1 MTAGVAAMMRRKVH
15 GMNVTEELKKTP
27 LHALHISM
35 GGKMVGFA
43 GYDMPVQYADGV
55 LKEHLHTREK
65 AGLFDVSHMGQAV
78 IVGPDYRTT
87 AAALETLVP
96 GEIQKLGIS
105 RQRYTVLTNDDGGIL
120 DDLIVSRPVTDGRLN
135 IVVNAACKDK
145 DYAWIE
151 ARLPDGITLE
161 KFENRALIA
170 LQGPKAVDVLS
181 AMAPEAAALK
191 FMTFAEMKLG
201 EVTAVVSRSGYTGED
216 GFEISVWEKD
226 AMVMA
231 EYLLASPDV
240 EPIGLGARDSLRL
253 EAGLCLYG
261 HDLDETTSPVEGNI
275 NFAIGK
281 RRKQEGGF
289 PGASRI
295 LNELVNGTERLRVG
309 IKSEGRAPAR
319 EGVEVQDTDGNK
331 IGIVT
336 SGGFGPTAEG
346 PVAMGYV
353 AASAAV
359 TDTMVNL
366 IVRGKAQP
374 AKIVDMPYVAHKYFR
389 G

>member
-78 IVGPDYRTT
+78 IVGPDHRTT

-170 LQGPKAVDVLS
+170 
-181 AMAPEAAALK
+181 
-191 FMTFAEMKLG
+191 
-201 EVTAVVSRSGYTGED
+201 
-216 GFEISVWEKD
+216 
-226 AMVMA
+226 
-231 EYLLASPDV
+231 
-240 EPIGLGARDSLRL
+240 
-253 EAGLCLYG
+253 
-261 HDLDETTSPVEGNI
+261 
-275 NFAIGK
+275 
-281 RRKQEGGF
+281 
-289 PGASRI
+289 
-295 LNELVNGTERLRVG
+295 
-309 IKSEGRAPAR
+309 
-319 EGVEVQDTDGNK
+319 
-331 IGIVT
+331 
-336 SGGFGPTAEG
+336 
-346 PVAMGYV
+346 
-353 AASAAV
+353 
-359 TDTMVNL
+359 
-366 IVRGKAQP
+366 
-374 AKIVDMPYVAHKYFR
+374 AKIYDLC
-389 G
+389 